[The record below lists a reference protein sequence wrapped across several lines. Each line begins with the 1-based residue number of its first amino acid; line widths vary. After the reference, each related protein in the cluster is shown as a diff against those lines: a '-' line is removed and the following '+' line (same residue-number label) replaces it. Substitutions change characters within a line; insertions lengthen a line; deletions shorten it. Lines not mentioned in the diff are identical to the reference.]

1 MLERE
6 TGGLGGGGG
15 DYGWKNKYIEREE
28 EEGEAGGLKAI
39 MWETL
44 FLFGSFRV
52 QTFIKFSFPLEEC
65 RYMV

>member
-1 MLERE
+1 MGGFGINRE
-6 TGGLGGGGG
+6 GGN
-15 DYGWKNKYIEREE
+15 YGWKNKYIEREE
-28 EEGEAGGLKAI
+28 EERGAGGLKAII

-52 QTFIKFSFPLEEC
+52 QTFIKFSFPLEDC